1 MKIEAFFSTYKN
13 ANEAAQKL
21 RSEGFNNASADLN
34 EHYDI
39 NNNRA
44 ENFAGSSTAPSLSD
58 LVLYS
63 GEPTDVTDKSPLAAA
78 SPMVSGMGG
87 FEEITDINY
96 RVSVDVSNDTSEK
109 AKDILLAYGG
119 DMNSPNLNL
128 PERIQDLSIKNIDRS
143 DLNI

>member
-1 MKIEAFFSTYKN
+1 MKIEAFFSSYKN

-21 RSEGFNNASADLN
+21 KSEGFNNAYADLN

-39 NNNRA
+39 NNNSA
-44 ENFAGSSTAPSLSD
+44 ENVAGTSTAPSLSD

-96 RVSVDVSNDTSEK
+96 KVSVDTNKDNDKK
-109 AKDILLAYGG
+109 ATDILLAYGG
-119 DMNSPNLNL
+119 DIKNPNLNL
-128 PERIQDLSIKNIDRS
+128 PERIKDLSLKNIDRS
-143 DLNI
+143 DLKI